1 MIADTE
7 AKSKEK
13 RQKSGDALSAELLT
27 LRCGRANP
35 HILDKISVDYYG
47 TPTPLSQ
54 IAAVAAPE
62 ARLITIQ
69 PWDVSA
75 MKAIEKAILASDLG
89 LNPSNDGKVIRLLI
103 PALTEERRKQ
113 LAKGVGKSGEEC
125 KVALRNIRSSA
136 IEEMKKA
143 EKAKE
148 VTEDDVKDGEKN
160 LQKTVDEF
168 SKKIDELVKEK
179 EKEIMTV

>member
-7 AKSKEK
+7 AKAKEK
-13 RQKSGDALSAELLT
+13 MQKSVDALNAELIT

-47 TPTPLSQ
+47 TMTPLSQ

-69 PWDVSA
+69 PWDASA

-89 LNPSNDGKVIRLLI
+89 LNPSNDGKVIRLSI
-103 PALTEERRKQ
+103 PPLTEERRKQ
-113 LAKGVGKSGEEC
+113 LAKGVSKSGEEC
-125 KVALRNIRSSA
+125 KVALRNIRRSA
-136 IEEMKKA
+136 LEDMKKA

-148 VTEDDVKDGEKN
+148 ITEDDVKDGEKS
-160 LQKTVDEF
+160 LQKAVDDF
-168 SKKIDELVKEK
+168 SKKVDELVKEK

>member
-1 MIADTE
+1 
-7 AKSKEK
+7 
-13 RQKSGDALSAELLT
+13 
-27 LRCGRANP
+27 
-35 HILDKISVDYYG
+35 
-47 TPTPLSQ
+47 
-54 IAAVAAPE
+54 
-62 ARLITIQ
+62 
-69 PWDVSA
+69 

-89 LNPSNDGKVIRLLI
+89 LNPLNDGKVIRLVI

-125 KVALRNIRSSA
+125 KGALRNIRRSA

-168 SKKIDELVKEK
+168 SKKVDELIKEK